1 MRRFAAAVTTVV
13 MVLTLVSACGGTD
26 YCDAVKNNEKTLN
39 TFGSLRTNAGY
50 ERYAKVFGTIG
61 DLAPKE
67 VTADWKKLSKVS
79 KNILKAQNDVGL
91 KLEEMDD
98 AQKTKKLDQEQR
110 NELNDA
116 YKGFN
121 DTAKERAA
129 VVKNV
134 KQECKITL
142 K

>member
-13 MVLTLVSACGGTD
+13 TVLTLVSACGGSD
-26 YCDAVKNNEKTLN
+26 YCDAVKNSEKTLN
-39 TFGSLRTNAGY
+39 TFGSTRTDAGY

-61 DLAPKE
+61 DQAPKE
-67 VTADWKKLSKVS
+67 VTADWKKLSTVS
-79 KNILKAQNDVGL
+79 KNILKAQDDVGL
-91 KLEEMDD
+91 KLEEMND
-98 AQKTKKLDQEQR
+98 AQKTKKLDKEQR
-110 NELNDA
+110 TKLNDA
-116 YKGFN
+116 YKAFN